1 MKSGCSGAVWCTGGC
16 GAGTPRHGFESKA
29 NDEMRDLQA
38 AQRYKLGTS
47 WVSGV
52 APHPSSPHTRCYAC
66 SATAPSACTGM
77 PQSDPLLTAGLG
89 PCSGVNSRGE
99 GRAMQHFTRVE
110 LESST
115 IVTIEAVTSHFR
127 TLASHFGTLAS
138 HFGTLESHLRR
149 GVHHEREGDGHL
161 TRPNHQT
168 DLVPLRDDRQLLRVV
183 VPCVADYLIQS

>member
-1 MKSGCSGAVWCTGGC
+1 
-16 GAGTPRHGFESKA
+16 
-29 NDEMRDLQA
+29 
-38 AQRYKLGTS
+38 
-47 WVSGV
+47 
-52 APHPSSPHTRCYAC
+52 
-66 SATAPSACTGM
+66 
-77 PQSDPLLTAGLG
+77 
-89 PCSGVNSRGE
+89 
-99 GRAMQHFTRVE
+99 MQHFTRVE